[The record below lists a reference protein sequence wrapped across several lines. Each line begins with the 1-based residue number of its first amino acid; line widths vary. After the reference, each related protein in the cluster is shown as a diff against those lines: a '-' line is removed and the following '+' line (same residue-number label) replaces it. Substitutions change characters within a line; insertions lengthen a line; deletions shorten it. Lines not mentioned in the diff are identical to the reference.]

1 MQFSSD
7 PINTLENLYAKN
19 KTKSISIY
27 LVVELAIM
35 VFLALLPVIKVDI
48 SSQSRRVVRS
58 VTDNVP
64 VTTVVSG
71 KLTFCGIRNNAVVK
85 KGDTL
90 LKISPQV
97 LEADNQLQNSVLG
110 TSNQLRT
117 DISKALADNFGSI
130 SSAAVRQEVMQFQ
143 SQQNELKSKLA
154 LAQTTFNRNKTL
166 YDKGII
172 ARAEFEKHEF
182 DLKLVQ
188 QSLQS
193 LISQQKASWQNQKR
207 ELDNQVKNINGTVA
221 KIKTEKNNYFVLSPI
236 DSTIENNSALQIGS
250 FVNAG
255 QSIANI
261 SPSNNLIVEYT
272 VSPSDIDLIRNNQQV
287 KFQFDAFN
295 YNQWG
300 LAEGNVYQIN
310 NNISFQD
317 KNAFFVVRC
326 KLNNKTLQLKSG
338 YKAAIGTGMTLTTRY
353 IITRR
358 SLFELLF
365 DKVDDWLNP
374 KQLERTL

>member
-1 MQFSSD
+1 MQFSTD
-7 PINTLENLYAKN
+7 PINTLENLLAKN

-27 LVVELAIM
+27 LVVVLAVL
-35 VFLALLPVIKVDI
+35 VFLALLPVIKVDV
-48 SSQSRRVVRS
+48 SSQSRGVVRS

-71 KLTFCGIRNNAVVK
+71 RLTFCGIRNNAVVK

-90 LKISPQV
+90 LKISLQV

-110 TSNQLRT
+110 TSNELRA
-117 DISKALADNFGSI
+117 DIGKALAGNFNSI
-130 SSAAVRQEVMQFQ
+130 SSAAVRQEVMQFK
-143 SQQNELKSKLA
+143 SQQNEFKSKLL
-154 LAQTTFNRNKTL
+154 LAQNTFNRNKTL

-182 DLKLVQ
+182 ELKLATQ
-188 QSLQS
+188 TLQS
-193 LISQQKASWQNQKR
+193 LVSQQKASWQNQKR
-207 ELDNQVKNINGTVA
+207 ELDNQVKNINGTVT
-221 KIKTEKNNYFVLSPI
+221 KIKTEKNNYIVLSPI
-236 DSTIENNSALQIGS
+236 DGTIENSSGLQQGS

-261 SPSNNLIVEYT
+261 SPSNNLIVECS
-272 VSPSDIDLIRNNQQV
+272 VAPNDIGLIRKNQAV

-300 LAEGNVYQIN
+300 LADGNVYQIN
-310 NNISFQD
+310 NNIAFKD
-317 KNAFFVVRC
+317 ENAYFVVRC

-338 YKAAIGTGMTLTTRY
+338 YKATIGKGMTLTTRY

-374 KQLERTL
+374 KILN